1 MIHRSFVILRHK
13 IQKMERTSIQ
23 EFKAAM
29 NSQLAGL
36 YPQTEI
42 MQLSKIAL
50 QHVLDVN
57 STQLLILDN
66 STFTTS
72 QTEALNQILVRL
84 KNTEPIQY
92 IIGHTEF
99 YDLEIMVTPSVLI
112 PRPETEELVHWI
124 LNDTSI
130 NKSSILDIGTGSG
143 CIPLAIKSHIPD
155 AYVEGWDIS
164 KEALAVAKQNAKNV
178 NLDVCFKEVD
188 ALNCEDQLTKFSC
201 IVSNPPY
208 VRQLEKS
215 MMEANVLKHEPHTAL
230 FVEDNDALV
239 FYRAIAEKGRE
250 ILSFDGTLF
259 FEINE
264 YLEDEMTELL
274 KRLNYSSIECRKD
287 LQGKARM
294 MKAKRP

>member
-1 MIHRSFVILRHK
+1 MRHK

-29 NSQLAGL
+29 KREMADI
-36 YPQTEI
+36 YPQNEI
-42 MQLSKIAL
+42 MQLSKLAL
-50 QHVLDVN
+50 QHVLDLN
-57 STQLLILDN
+57 PTQLLTLGN
-66 STFTTS
+66 PTLSAE
-72 QTEALNQILVRL
+72 QTEALNQILIRL

-92 IIGHTEF
+92 IIGHTHF
-99 YDLEIMVTPSVLI
+99 YELELMVNPSVLI

-143 CIPLAIKSHIPD
+143 CIPLALKKQTQD
-155 AYVEGWDIS
+155 AYVEAWDIS
-164 KEALAVAKQNAKNV
+164 KEALVVAQQNAKNLD
-178 NLDVCFKEVD
+178 LDVNFKEVD
-188 ALNCEDQLTKFSC
+188 ALNCDGELTMFTC

-208 VRQLEKS
+208 VRQLEKI

-230 FVEDNDALV
+230 FVEDNDALL
-239 FYRAIAEKGRE
+239 FYRAIAEKGLE
-250 ILSFDGTLF
+250 ILSADGVLF

-264 YLEDEMTELL
+264 YLENEMTELL
-274 KRLNYSSIECRKD
+274 KGLNYSGIECRKD

-294 MKAKRP
+294 IKARRP